1 MPIGGVGFFH
11 FSRAMSAGS
20 RSFGTK
26 PPQDGPP
33 SGAGL
38 LDPGDTRPARKPG
51 FTLSLKGRALR
62 LLSNREHSRKE
73 LERKLAPHEETPGEL
88 QQALDELQAK
98 GFISDERAVE
108 SVIHRRASRLGMG
121 RLKQELQAK
130 GLDATLVSQAMETLK
145 GTELERA
152 REVWR
157 RRFADQPPRDAA
169 ERAKQSR
176 FLAARGFGGEVIRKV
191 LAGGA
196 GEAD

>member
-1 MPIGGVGFFH
+1 
-11 FSRAMSAGS
+11 MSAGF
-20 RSFGTK
+20 RSFAPRL
-26 PPQDGPP
+26 PPGGVADEAPASSP
-33 SGAGL
+33 AG
-38 LDPGDTRPARKPG
+38 DARPARKPA
-51 FTLSLKGRALR
+51 FTPSLKGRALR

-88 QQALDELQAK
+88 QKALDELQAK
-98 GFISDERAVE
+98 GFISDERAAE

-130 GLDATLVSQAMETLK
+130 GLDASLVAQAMENLK
-145 GTELERA
+145 STELARA

-157 RRFADQPPRDAA
+157 RRFGDQPPRDAA

-196 GEAD
+196 GEDD